1 MPFPRV
7 ERGQATVEFALLLPF
22 IALVLAGLF
31 EVAMLMSDH
40 ARVQYAAREAVR
52 TAAVD
57 PDPEKIEEAARRSR
71 LEALEVTVSPKEQLR
86 VQGEPVTVRVTYEPV
101 GRLPMVGY
109 LVRGVTLAA
118 AATMRVE
125 RP

>member
-1 MPFPRV
+1 MLFRRV
-7 ERGQATVEFALLLPF
+7 ERGQATVEFAFLLPLV
-22 IALVLAGLF
+22 ALVLAGLF

-40 ARVQYAAREAVR
+40 ARVQYAAREATR

-57 PDPEKIEEAARRSR
+57 PDPENIEEAARRSR
-71 LEALEVTVSPKEQLR
+71 LEGLEVTVSPKEQLR
-86 VQGEPVTVRVTYEPV
+86 VQGEPVTVRISYEPV

-109 LVRGVTLAA
+109 LAERVTLTSVAR
-118 AATMRVE
+118 MRIE